1 MIVSEMIIHLQT
13 LDPDM
18 PVVGI
23 TCGHCEDCVD
33 IDADNMYVTTWVK
46 TRGGEWNGFR
56 RYGDSPQDVLVIR

>member
-33 IDADNMYVTTWVK
+33 IDAHDMRVTQWVK

-56 RYGDSPQDVLVIR
+56 RYGDTPQDVLVIK